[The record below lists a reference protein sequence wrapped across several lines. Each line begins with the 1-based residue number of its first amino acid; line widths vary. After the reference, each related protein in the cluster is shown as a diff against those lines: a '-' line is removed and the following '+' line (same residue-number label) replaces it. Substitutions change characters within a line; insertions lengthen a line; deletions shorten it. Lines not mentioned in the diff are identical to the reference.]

1 MIPATVLFVVAVLA
15 LIGAVLYALRMM
27 SRRTDQLYREVLL
40 DDAVFAIKHEDRV
53 TLEAEAFTFA
63 SVGWD
68 MPDLTEH
75 MQAARAAMEAYDL
88 EQEMLAD
95 LDSAINALED
105 S

>member
-1 MIPATVLFVVAVLA
+1 MTAVTILFLTAA
-15 LIGAVLYALRMM
+15 LSLIAGVLYALRMM

-40 DDAVFAIKHEDRV
+40 DDAVFAIRHEDRV

-75 MQAARAAMEAYDL
+75 LQAARAAMEAYDL

-95 LDSAINALED
+95 LDSAINALEEL
-105 S
+105 